1 MQSNIKLTGIGAKA
15 PKPAIFAHKKHMLKD
30 YYALLNEIWFNQLD
44 VEKKGEVSE
53 QRFFKFLRENRI
65 C

>member
-1 MQSNIKLTGIGAKA
+1 MQSNIKLTGICAKA
-15 PKPAIFAHKKHMLKD
+15 QKPAILANKKHMLKD
-30 YYALLNEIWFNQLD
+30 YYTLLNEIWFNHLD
-44 VEKKGEVSE
+44 LEKKGEVSE

>member
-1 MQSNIKLTGIGAKA
+1 M
-15 PKPAIFAHKKHMLKD
+15 FKHMLKD

>member
-1 MQSNIKLTGIGAKA
+1 
-15 PKPAIFAHKKHMLKD
+15 MLKD
-30 YYALLNEIWFNQLD
+30 YYTLLNEIWFNHLD
-44 VEKKGEVSE
+44 FEKKGEVSE